1 MSGPLCDA
9 VTASEG
15 SAARLA
21 DLDRRNLFVLALDG
35 QRRWYRYHPLFADLL
50 RARLEDE
57 DPKAAVEL
65 HRRAA
70 AWLAGEDQIAEAIG
84 HAIAAGDQ
92 GLTAELVAAHWLT
105 FFNRGWLTTVRRWLE
120 TLPRETV
127 VADRELWLACAWTSM
142 DLGLLDEVAAWLDA
156 GPADDEWVGVLC
168 ALRLFK
174 LGDVGGAARAVGE
187 ADAAAGSFLRTVAAI
202 VTGVTAY
209 WRGHYAQAQSAL
221 ESAAAIASAAG
232 NPLGEQYVVGYLALD
247 VAEHDGPQAAEQLL
261 AERAPAAREPQVR
274 EHFTAMMGH
283 LARGRAAELDG
294 RLSEAE
300 RELARAGELSRRGA
314 GVLERA
320 AAVLAHARVLAALGR
335 RDAGRARL
343 AHGREL
349 LSTCADPGILARALG
364 QAEHAP
370 GLAAARAPAATGEQL
385 SDRELG
391 VLRLLHSELSLRE
404 IGAELFL
411 SLNTIKTHTRNI
423 YLKLGAGSR
432 DEAVARARE
441 QGLI

>member
-1 MSGPLCDA
+1 M
-9 VTASEG
+9 
-15 SAARLA
+15 
-21 DLDRRNLFVLALDG
+21 
-35 QRRWYRYHPLFADLL
+35 
-50 RARLEDE
+50 
-57 DPKAAVEL
+57 
-65 HRRAA
+65 
-70 AWLAGEDQIAEAIG
+70 
-84 HAIAAGDQ
+84 
-92 GLTAELVAAHWLT
+92 
-105 FFNRGWLTTVRRWLE
+105 TVRRWLE

-127 VADRELWLACAWTSM
+127 LVDRELWLACAWTSM
-142 DLGLLDEVAAWLDA
+142 DLGLLDEVAWWLDA

-174 LGDVGGAARAVGE
+174 LGDVAGAARAVGE
-187 ADAAAGSFLRTVAAI
+187 PGAAAGSFQRTVAAI

-209 WRGHYAQAQSAL
+209 WRGHYAQAQTAL
-221 ESAAAIASAAG
+221 EAAAAIADETA
-232 NPLGEQYVVGYLALD
+232 NPLGQQYVLGYQALD
-247 VAEHDGPQAAEQLL
+247 AAEHDGPQAAERLL
-261 AERAPAAREPQVR
+261 AERGAGTREPQVR
-274 EHFTAMMGH
+274 EHFTAMMEH
-283 LARGRAAELDG
+283 LARGRAAELEG

-314 GVLERA
+314 GVLERGA
-320 AAVLAHARVLAALGR
+320 AALAHARVLAALGR

-343 AHGREL
+343 AHAREL

-370 GLAAARAPAATGEQL
+370 GLAAPRPAAATGEQL

-423 YLKLGAGSR
+423 YAKLGAGSR